1 MKKIVLF
8 IVLVVGINNIG
19 KSQETT
25 LPQSNELALAANTP
39 VLNIEN
45 TAKAQ
50 ENIVT
55 TKFPFETK
63 ANPNPKKNKNRRT
76 TTYVIIGAAVV
87 AVIVIY
93 TLIANSR
100 IEQR

>member
-1 MKKIVLF
+1 MKKIILF
-8 IVLVVGINNIG
+8 IVLAVGINNIS

-25 LPQSNELALAANTP
+25 LPQSNELAMASNTP

-45 TAKAQ
+45 TSEAQ
-50 ENIVT
+50 ENVVA
-55 TKFPFETK
+55 TKLPFETK

-76 TTYVIIGAAVV
+76 TTYVLIGAAVV